1 MMSIA
6 RGLTKAAKAAKAQ
19 SRGLEGKRNSQGDFI
34 AVKEYGRDTN
44 LYDSTSKDM
53 QQRTDEVKSKVDKID
68 SQIAEQEVY
77 VQELKDNQEVALSD
91 VEDLESLYRRKA
103 DLLDTLIEELESNG
117 FEAPDSLY
125 SAQVEAESKSRP
137 NISSDSSDFPF

>member
-1 MMSIA
+1 MSIA
-6 RGLTKAAKAAKAQ
+6 RGLTKAAKAAKKQ
-19 SRGLEGKRNSQGDFI
+19 SRGLTGNRNSQGDFI
-34 AVKEYGRDTN
+34 PEDIQTKGVQEAVAPD
-44 LYDSTSKDM
+44 KDM

-103 DLLDTLIEELESNG
+103 DLLDTLIEDLESNG